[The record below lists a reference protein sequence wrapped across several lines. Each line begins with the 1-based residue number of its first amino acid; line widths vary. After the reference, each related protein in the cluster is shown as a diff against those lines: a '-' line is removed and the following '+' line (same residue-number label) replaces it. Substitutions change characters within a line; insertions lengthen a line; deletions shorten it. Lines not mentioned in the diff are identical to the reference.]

1 MTTIGF
7 VIHPKA
13 EDDVYQFVKINSR
26 LIGKIV
32 VTKTDKAKV
41 ETLFDKKDI
50 TQIPSLLEKGDS
62 AMAAKV
68 SKGEVQAVFFINP
81 LPENAS
87 GVMELVAMCAKRKIY
102 LALTVDTADCILG
115 RIGTSQPTM
124 MRKESRMLK
133 GGTIKLASG
142 SVPVIGPMALL
153 ASRESAERAE
163 KRSLWSNQQLTAW
176 LDISKLTDFQTI
188 FNDSMPS
195 STWTRHDHND
205 NMLQVKAGSEQ
216 HLVELLTTARDNPLS
231 DIFDLDTYVRDFFMT
246 YSAFCPPKRLL
257 ELLRERLTAIWEDS
271 SEKNFDRDD
280 AEDNTKAIIRIVQIW
295 ITIEDAAC
303 FARDHELHKAMLKFI
318 DGPIKTYTDEKTALP
333 MRKQLEA
340 TIQLYNTP
348 IPEPDPKGTPMPA
361 MKRRD
366 GTVGIELVDIDVE
379 ELARQMTLM
388 ESNIVRRLCTYEFM
402 KTAWTKRNAAE
413 IAPNLTKAIEC
424 SNHFAN
430 WMITEILK
438 QKTFEH
444 MSELIVKLIKLGKAF
459 QHLHNYSGV
468 LQVVTALSNS
478 AINKLKGAWA
488 LIPAKSKDM
497 ILLEELTETVSP
509 LGHYKKYRDAFAAR
523 PANEPCLPILAA
535 TLSDLNGYEE
545 VFNATTADGSV
556 NWMKMSRVG
565 ARIWDIV
572 SLNVSYDFKPVYYI
586 QNFIK
591 EGASW
596 TDNLTTCAIA
606 DLRCKEINKAAAE
619 RNEKDKRS
627 SSKRKSTNTLG
638 DADAGPRD
646 ELTDR
651 DWQLLMT
658 NCGTTKIFSAGQVV
672 LAAGSPN
679 DSLFRINRGSVKVI
693 KEIGEELMEVAKMG
707 EDSMFGEVSM
717 LLRSQKEGTATA
729 SIVAAEETEIL
740 VLAIDAVMSLLA
752 SKPGLAEK
760 LNRILAIKLAR
771 RLRDL
776 GKKGGA
782 LTPASSSDA
791 KAVKD
796 AIAQIGT
803 PSKKD
808 DEKSK
813 KPLDPNA
820 KFNKRFGLEG
830 EQIFK
835 TFQCSIRK
843 PEEDKAAHGTMYVTQ
858 NYLCFDVTLF
868 GLKDRHAFPFAQISE
883 WKKKT
888 KSNVTTIH
896 ITTAHTEGATQDWI
910 IGHLEN
916 ADDVHSFAGSIWK
929 HQQSQ
934 GAPKKE
940 FKRLGT
946 KTDLVSADGEAE
958 GSGAGSWLPAPADWT
973 AILNGA
979 RIVNFKKDDV
989 VMKEGEATTRVFQL
1003 VHGECRFEKVIDGQN
1018 KVLGKMA
1025 LAEGSTDNLFGEIS
1039 FLEGGKASASV
1050 VCDKDETQIAII
1062 EGYWLDVLFQY
1073 YPELSGRF
1081 YHYLAN
1087 VLSKRLKQRESA
1099 AQNSSSNPPLPSSSS
1114 SNSLHVSTDSQGE
1127 ASSSKK
1133 SRRDKKDKKDK
1144 RDKSHSKRKSD
1155 TRPEE
1160 TSDGEEA
1167 AADAAE

>member
-1 MTTIGF
+1 MATIGF
-7 VIHPKA
+7 VVHPKA
-13 EDDVYQFVKINSR
+13 EDEVFQFVKVNSR
-26 LIGKIV
+26 LISKIV
-32 VTKTDKAKV
+32 ITKTEKGKV

-50 TQIPSLLEKGDS
+50 TQLGSVVEKGNA

-81 LPENAS
+81 LPEHAT
-87 GVMELVAMCAKRKIY
+87 GIMELIHTCVKRKVY
-102 LALTVDTADCILG
+102 LAFTVDTADCILG
-115 RIGTSQPTM
+115 RIGTTGSSQPAM

-133 GGTIKLASG
+133 GGTLKLASG
-142 SVPVIGPMALL
+142 AVPVIGPMALL

-163 KRSLWSNQQLTAW
+163 KRSMWSNQQLAAW
-176 LDISKLTDFQTI
+176 LDISKLNEFQAI
-188 FNDSMPS
+188 FNDSMPNPN
-195 STWTRHDHND
+195 WTRHDSND
-205 NMLQVKAGSEQ
+205 NMLQVKSGSDA

-231 DIFDLDTYVRDFFMT
+231 DIFDLDTFVRDFFMT
-246 YSAFCPPKRLL
+246 YPAFCPPKRLL
-257 ELLRERLTAIWEDS
+257 ELLKERLANIWEDS
-271 SEKNFDRDD
+271 SEKSFDRDE
-280 AEDNTKAIIRIVQIW
+280 AEDNTKAVVRVVTIW

-303 FARDHELHKAMLKFI
+303 FARDPELHKAMQKFI
-318 DGPIKTYTDEKTALP
+318 DGPLKTHTDEKTTTP
-333 MRKQLEA
+333 IRKLLEA

-348 IPEPDPKGTPMPA
+348 VAEPDPKGTPMPP

-366 GTVGIELVDIDVE
+366 GTVGIELVDIDVD

-388 ESNIVRRLCTYEFM
+388 ESNIVRRLCTFEFQ

-438 QKTFEH
+438 QKSFEH
-444 MSELIVKLIKLGKAF
+444 MSELIGKLIKLGKAF
-459 QHLHNYSGV
+459 QRLHNYSGV

-488 LIPAKSKDM
+488 LIPAKSKDVM
-497 ILLEELTETVSP
+497 ILEELTEIVSP

-556 NWMKMSRVG
+556 NWTKMSRVG
-565 ARIWDIV
+565 ARIWDIM

-586 QNFIK
+586 QNMIK
-591 EGASW
+591 EGTAW

-606 DLRCKEINKAAAE
+606 DLRNKEINKSSDKS
-619 RNEKDKRS
+619 EKDKRS
-627 SSKRKSTNTLG
+627 SSKRKSTSSLDVTE
-638 DADAGPRD
+638 AGPRD
-646 ELTDR
+646 ELTER
-651 DWQLLMT
+651 DWQLLAT
-658 NCGTTKIFSAGQVV
+658 SCGVTKIFSAGQVV

-679 DSLFRINRGSVKVI
+679 DSLFRIKRGSVRVI
-693 KEIGEELMEVAKMG
+693 KEIGEELMEVAIMG

-740 VLAIDAVMSLLA
+740 VLAVDAVMSLLA
-752 SKPGLAEK
+752 SKPALSEK

-771 RLRDL
+771 RLRDM
-776 GKKGGA
+776 GKKGGS
-782 LTPASSSDA
+782 LTPAPAADA
-791 KAVKD
+791 KAVRE
-796 AIAQIGT
+796 AIAQIGA
-803 PSKKD
+803 PPKKE

-835 TFQCSIRK
+835 SFQCSIRK

-896 ITTAHTEGATQDWI
+896 ISTNQPEGSQDWI

-934 GAPKKE
+934 GGPKKE
-940 FKRLGT
+940 LKRITT
-946 KTDLVSADGEAE
+946 KKSADTE
-958 GSGAGSWLPAPADWT
+958 GDENAGQASYLPLPAEWT

-979 RIVNFKKDDV
+979 RVVNFKKDDI

-1087 VLSKRLKQRESA
+1087 VLSKRLKQREA
-1099 AQNSSSNPPLPSSSS
+1099 AANNPPPLPASSSS
-1114 SNSLHVSTDSQGE
+1114 PALNTSTEVADS
-1127 ASSSKK
+1127 SHSKK
-1133 SRRDKKDKKDK
+1133 RRDKKDKKEK

-1155 TRPEE
+1155 TRPDEGSDEQTQEE
-1160 TSDGEEA
+1160 TSASEPTE
-1167 AADAAE
+1167 